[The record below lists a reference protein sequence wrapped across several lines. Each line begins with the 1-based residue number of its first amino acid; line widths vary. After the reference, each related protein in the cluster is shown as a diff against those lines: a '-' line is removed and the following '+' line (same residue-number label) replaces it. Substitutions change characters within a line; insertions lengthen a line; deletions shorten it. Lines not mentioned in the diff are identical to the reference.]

1 MTVNNVTLSKFHF
14 DHCFGFIAAP
24 VLIGDNQMHDMTVTE
39 GNNATFRCE
48 AMSLPEELPPTQPL
62 WKKNGVDLE
71 FDEGRI
77 GSKNRKED
85 KQMMIGYKY
94 FYSNS

>member
-1 MTVNNVTLSKFHF
+1 
-14 DHCFGFIAAP
+14 
-24 VLIGDNQMHDMTVTE
+24 
-39 GNNATFRCE
+39 
-48 AMSLPEELPPTQPL
+48 MSMPEELPPTQPL

-85 KQMMIGYKY
+85 KQMMMGYKY

>member
-1 MTVNNVTLSKFHF
+1 MNNVTLSNFHL

-85 KQMMIGYKY
+85 KQMMMGYKY